1 MSSARSKNTSSSSLS
16 RHDRGLEALA
26 RLMARV
32 AAQEFIAVAR
42 QASKKKTQSKALPD
56 D

>member
-32 AAQEFIAVAR
+32 AAREFITVAR
-42 QASKKKTQSKALPD
+42 QAPEKKTQSKALPD

>member
-1 MSSARSKNTSSSSLS
+1 MPSARSKNRVDSRLS
-16 RHDRGLEALA
+16 HQDRGLEALA
-26 RLMARV
+26 RLLARV
-32 AAQEFIAVAR
+32 AAREFIAVAR